1 MERVL
6 FVCTGNTCRSPMAE
20 AIFEHKKTSEGLQAK
35 SAGIHA
41 AEGLPISEGSKA
53 AIAKRGILE
62 SHQSKSLS
70 PELFNWAEIVLTMTG
85 NQKRAIIQQYPGK
98 ASQIFSLKEYVLED
112 PELQKKLEDHRQH
125 VSEIDRKR
133 SEFLQENQDKV
144 DKYNEKKEISNQKQ
158 LEEELLEL
166 LLPHQAA
173 IDRLEWDL
181 PSFDISDPFGADH
194 EVYEDTYKE
203 LEEAIE
209 KLLEKMESGDNL

>member
-20 AIFEHKKTSEGLQAK
+20 AIFEHKKTSENLHAK

-53 AIAKRGILE
+53 AIGKRGILE

-70 PELFNWAEIVLTMTG
+70 SELFSWAEIILTMTE
-85 NQKRAIIQQYPGK
+85 NQKRAVIQQYPNK
-98 ASQIFSLKEYVLED
+98 ASHVYSLKEYVLED
-112 PELQKKLEDHRQH
+112 PELAKKLQDLRQH
-125 VSEIDRKR
+125 ISEIERKR

-144 DKYNEKKEISNQKQ
+144 DKYNEKKEIANQKQ

-194 EVYEDTYKE
+194 EVYEETYKE

-209 KLLEKMESGDNL
+209 KLIKRMESGENR